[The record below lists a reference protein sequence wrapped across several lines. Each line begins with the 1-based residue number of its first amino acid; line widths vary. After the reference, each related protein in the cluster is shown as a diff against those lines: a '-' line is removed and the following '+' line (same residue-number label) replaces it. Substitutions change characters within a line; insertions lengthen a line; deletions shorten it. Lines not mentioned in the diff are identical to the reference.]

1 MSVNVV
7 CGKCGELITHM
18 KMLKPIKDTLA
29 LKDGKCPFCGEKLSF
44 SEFEIDVK
52 EK

>member
-7 CGKCGELITHM
+7 CGKCGERIHSM
-18 KMLKPIKDTLA
+18 KMLKSIRDAMVSTG
-29 LKDGKCPFCGEKLSF
+29 GKCPACGEKLSA
-44 SEFEIDVK
+44 SEFNFDVK